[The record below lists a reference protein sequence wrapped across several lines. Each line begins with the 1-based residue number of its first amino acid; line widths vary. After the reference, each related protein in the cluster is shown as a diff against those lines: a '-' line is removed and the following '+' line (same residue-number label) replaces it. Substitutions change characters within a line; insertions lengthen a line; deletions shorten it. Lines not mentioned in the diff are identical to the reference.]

1 MHVASVSCKR
11 RHSKGKTTTIAII
24 GVAIII
30 HLLLLDR
37 SFLLLLVRVIDQ
49 SKSSRFLQLG
59 TVHFFF
65 MGEAGRG
72 LVGFDG

>member
-37 SFLLLLVRVIDQ
+37 SFLLLLVRVVDQ
-49 SKSSRFLQLG
+49 SMSFRFLQLG
-59 TVHFFF
+59 TVHFF